1 MAILTSFQDAF
12 NNDNLL
18 DRAGL
23 FYLATEYPTNGSVTR
38 PDGDGTNEDESID
51 EMAAYNFENAGW
63 FTDAQVSLTLENEKV
78 KESDACNNEE
88 IDNSVDVIP
97 TFTITLQEM
106 GNIDLL
112 AKMMGLQVQ
121 VTPVTP
127 KVGLSMTK
135 TVNDFNSFAK
145 VVDFKENTAG
155 SITSITGSVDGL
167 LTVVTDYT
175 LTFGADGSVGFDLL
189 PAA

>member
-1 MAILTSFQDAF
+1 MAIVTTFQDAF

-23 FYLATEYPTNGSVTR
+23 FYIATEYLTNGSITF

-51 EMAAYNFENAGW
+51 LMAAYNFENAGW

-78 KESDACNNEE
+78 KESDACDQEE
-88 IDNSVDVIP
+88 IDNSVDLIP

-127 KVGLSMTK
+127 KVGLSMVK
-135 TVNDFNSFAK
+135 IVDAFDSFAK
-145 VVDFKENTAG
+145 VIDFKENTAG
-155 SITSITGSVDGL
+155 AITTITGSVDGL
-167 LTVVTDYT
+167 LVVVTDFV
-175 LTFGADGSVGFDLL
+175 LTFGADGSV
-189 PAA
+189 